1 MNFATIS
8 EVKAQLRLDTD
19 DTSEDELLQL
29 YLDASIELIETYLNR
44 NVYTD
49 EVPESDKLGLIFTK
63 KMKIAQ
69 LLIVGDWYKNRE
81 NSQEKSLVNIPLGVK
96 ELLLPNRKVNI

>member
-1 MNFATIS
+1 MNFATIQ
-8 EVKAQLRLDTD
+8 EVKSQLRLDTD

-49 EVPESDKLGLIFTK
+49 EVPEGDKLGLIFTK

>member
-1 MNFATIS
+1 MNFATIQ
-8 EVKAQLRLDTD
+8 EVKSQLRLDTE

-29 YLDASIELIETYLNR
+29 YLDASVELIETYLNR
-44 NVYTD
+44 KVY
-49 EVPESDKLGLIFTK
+49 ESEIPEGSQGLIFTK

-81 NSQEKSLVNIPLGVK
+81 NSQEKSLTNIPLGVK